1 MNHEQAQQLVMQVS
15 LPMLV
20 RGHAIQT
27 RVMDDILS
35 IRVPNLYRVTL
46 GLPCSVLENSTTSYF
61 DCKVRKL
68 ILVMPIR
75 RIEEVIEVIEEPV
88 KEVRPKVSLP
98 ARVVSDDSAGKRP
111 LIEEISSEPAEG
123 ETTDDL
129 LFDVV

>member
-1 MNHEQAQQLVMQVS
+1 
-15 LPMLV
+15 MLI

-35 IRVPNLYRVTL
+35 IRVPNLYRITL

-75 RIEEVIEVIEEPV
+75 RCEEVIEIEEPV
-88 KEVRPKVSLP
+88 PRPPVSLP
-98 ARVVSDDSAGKRP
+98 ARVDDSTGKRP
-111 LIEEISSEPAEG
+111 LIEEINAEPAET